1 MGLGRFVHDAHR
13 ITDSVTIISSCSTS
27 PRLIVLFLLLWMLDI
42 LDPTLFA
49 FSTFGSISGATCPK
63 ESAEFGINCV
73 PKLLSVK
80 QKNKKSCFELRL
92 PRYAVEGVLYWYYIT
107 LMK

>member
-1 MGLGRFVHDAHR
+1 MGVGRFVHDAHR

-42 LDPTLFA
+42 LDPALFA
-49 FSTFGSISGATCPK
+49 FSTFGSTSRATRPK

-73 PKLLSVK
+73 PKLPSEQNEVT
-80 QKNKKSCFELRL
+80 S
-92 PRYAVEGVLYWYYIT
+92 
-107 LMK
+107 